1 MPSSTSEPPLR
12 PFKEGISDVTTQRL
26 SLYLR
31 CLVQLENDQRKTVS
45 SQEMAEI
52 VHLNSAQIRKD
63 LAVFGELG
71 IRGVGYNVSALK
83 RHLIQV
89 LGLDRLKNIGIAGAG
104 NLGHALLN
112 YPGFHESSFRI
123 VSMFDVDPEK
133 IGTLSP
139 GSDVPVHSI
148 EELPEIVRTLEISI
162 GVIAVPAE
170 AAQSVYDQMVEAGV
184 GAVLNFAPARIRE
197 QPGVKLKT
205 VDLRVALEFLSFYL
219 SNQEKA
225 LNP

>member
-1 MPSSTSEPPLR
+1 MASDPPGR
-12 PFKEGISDVTTQRL
+12 PFKDAVSEVTTQRL

-31 CLVQLENDQRKTVS
+31 CLNQLESDQRRTVS

-63 LAVFGELG
+63 LAYFGEFG
-71 IRGVGYNVSALK
+71 IRGVGYEVSALK
-83 RHLIQV
+83 QQLTRV
-89 LGLDRLKNIGIAGAG
+89 LGLDQRRNIGIAGAG

-133 IGTLSP
+133 IGTVST
-139 GSDVPVHSI
+139 GAEVPVHSI
-148 EELPEIVRTLEISI
+148 EDLPEVVREMEISI

-170 AAQSVYDQMVEAGV
+170 AAQSVYDRMAEAGI

-197 QPGVKLKT
+197 QPGMKMTT
-205 VDLRVALEFLSFYL
+205 VDLRVALECLSFHL
-219 SNQEKA
+219 SNRERS
-225 LNP
+225 